1 MQEKILQGKIS
12 TTLIGYA
19 VPVILSMAATQFYSI
34 ADAMMVGTGLGS
46 GALAAV
52 SNGATVLQFFLFIS
66 GGMELGGNLLVAS
79 IKKSRTGEELTK
91 TVYNMIALDL
101 AIGVVLMILGQV
113 FLGNILNLINTP
125 EMIFSQAMLYT
136 RIYLAGLPFQMGYD
150 LMKQILMGYGDSRR
164 PMCLVLL
171 TTCFNIGMDAV
182 LIYVIPLG
190 VAGAAIASTAAQVIG
205 MILCFGI
212 LYRTIL
218 KQRFRW
224 EYLGLGRCGR

>member
-52 SNGATVLQFFLFIS
+52 PNGATVLQFFLFIS
-66 GGMELGGNLLVAS
+66 GGM
-79 IKKSRTGEELTK
+79 ELTK

-101 AIGVVLMILGQV
+101 AIGVVLMVLGQV

-125 EMIFSQAMLYT
+125 ETIFSQAMLYT

-164 PMCLVLL
+164 P
-171 TTCFNIGMDAV
+171 
-182 LIYVIPLG
+182 
-190 VAGAAIASTAAQVIG
+190 
-205 MILCFGI
+205 
-212 LYRTIL
+212 R
-218 KQRFRW
+218 
-224 EYLGLGRCGR
+224 